1 MSCTLPFLQV
11 RHRACVSGMLTESS
25 VSEPPHVY
33 HMHPFSH
40 LWTPL
45 PLTHMHT
52 IHPSHTHTP
61 YMHMHT
67 IHPTHTHAH
76 HTLRLTN
83 THTCTLYTTSHTCT
97 PYTFIHTCTPYTR
110 TYACTPYT
118 RTSHMALNTYHTHLH
133 MHSPLLEFEAAW
145 ALTNIASGNS
155 EQTRTVVKYGAVPL
169 LIELLSSVH
178 IHVCEQAVW
187 ALGNITGDGPTCRD
201 YVISLGIIP
210 PLLSFVNPNTPVSLR
225 GELLSVHILS
235 TAMTAIA

>member
-1 MSCTLPFLQV
+1 MCTTCTP
-11 RHRACVSGMLTESS
+11 
-25 VSEPPHVY
+25 
-33 HMHPFSH
+33 SH
-40 LWTPL
+40 TCGHHSPSHTCIPYTLHTL
-45 PLTHMHT
+45 MHT
-52 IHPSHTHTP
+52 IHSVSQTHTHAH
-61 YMHMHT
+61 YM
-67 IHPTHTHAH
+67 PPHTHAH
-76 HTLRLTN
+76 HTPFT
-83 THTCTLYTTSHTCT
+83 HTCT
-97 PYTFIHTCTPYTR
+97 PYTPSPYTL

-118 RTSHMALNTYHTHLH
+118 RTSHMSLNTYHTHLH

-225 GELLSVHILS
+225 RELSLSIFCLLQ
-235 TAMTAIA
+235 